1 MEKEYFKDRV
11 EKLNSDKDFKDF
23 ATEILSETIPW
34 FFQDKFK
41 AEAPKQY
48 SRFKLYMS
56 KKFKITPNDV
66 SLGGSSLLGFSLS
79 PHKQFRDFNEN
90 SDIDIVIVSQK
101 LFEKF
106 WDCYLN
112 GLVYKKLLGN
122 SYNNIAKNTFKRYV
136 HYQDNVQS
144 TFNASFYVNFQKQV
158 SGYAKDL
165 QIGFDFPEHIGY
177 RIYRSWDDYNLSMI
191 HTLKDLKEH
200 QNGDY
205 RQN

>member
-1 MEKEYFKDRV
+1 M
-11 EKLNSDKDFKDF
+11 
-23 ATEILSETIPW
+23 
-34 FFQDKFK
+34 
-41 AEAPKQY
+41 
-48 SRFKLYMS
+48 
-56 KKFKITPNDV
+56 
-66 SLGGSSLLGFSLS
+66 
-79 PHKQFRDFNEN
+79 
-90 SDIDIVIVSQK
+90 
-101 LFEKF
+101 
-106 WDCYLN
+106 
-112 GLVYKKLLGN
+112 
-122 SYNNIAKNTFKRYV
+122 

-191 HTLKDLKEH
+191 HTLKDLKEY